1 MAKRQ
6 VFYSFH
12 YGNDVM
18 RVSQIRNIGIFEGNS
33 PVSSNEW
40 EEVKRKGDTSIE
52 SWIDGQMQM
61 RSCVVVFIGEET
73 ASRHW
78 VLHEIKRAWELKKG
92 LVGIY
97 IHNLQDPKLGKCNKG
112 ENPFDKWNIN
122 GKSMSNYIKCY
133 NPRAYDAY
141 GDIKE
146 NLDSWIEEAIST
158 VSQRP

>member
-1 MAKRQ
+1 MPKRQ

-18 RVSQIRNIGIFEGNS
+18 RVSQIRNIGILEGNS

-40 EEVKRKGDTSIE
+40 EEVKRKGDASIKR
-52 SWIDGQMQM
+52 WIDEQMGM

-73 ASRHW
+73 ASRPW

-97 IHNLQDPKLGKCNKG
+97 IHNLKDPNAGKCNKG
-112 ENPFDKWNIN
+112 ANPFEQWNVN
-122 GKSMSNYIKCY
+122 GKHMSNYIKCY
-133 NPRAYDAY
+133 NPQAYDAY

-146 NLDSWIEEAIST
+146 NLDAWIEEAISHVT
-158 VSQRP
+158 QRP